1 MVTIDKIVY
10 LKAGNV
16 PAKKNFVQAHSDFF
30 RDIILYSQFF
40 SSVLSKVNALLQLF
54 CPSHL

>member
-16 PAKKNFVQAHSDFF
+16 PAKKIFVQANSDFF
-30 RDIILYSQFF
+30 RDII
-40 SSVLSKVNALLQLF
+40 
-54 CPSHL
+54 